1 MLKCESRFPPKQVSH
16 MDAIFT
22 QIMKEEFFL
31 NFTFH
36 ICILFGKTT
45 TQKSKKGLTLYK
57 VLVAP
62 LVTYRNFL

>member
-1 MLKCESRFPPKQVSH
+1 M
-16 MDAIFT
+16 
-22 QIMKEEFFL
+22 
-31 NFTFH
+31 
-36 ICILFGKTT
+36 CILFGKTT